1 MYLNMQYVKKSF
13 QFFDELRAGKTPDYL
28 TSDQRYFCWSLIHEK
43 IELENQKEELKKK
56 EEELFHREE
65 KLKQEKKA
73 FENEKKPGQINPSF
87 DADGTGQNSW
97 FPPQISP

>member
-1 MYLNMQYVKKSF
+1 MIL
-13 QFFDELRAGKTPDYL
+13 
-28 TSDQRYFCWSLIHEK
+28 WK

-87 DADGTGQNSW
+87 DAEGAGW
-97 FPPQISP
+97 ELFRGISTVRDALGRPKSPKLSGFSGHEF

>member
-1 MYLNMQYVKKSF
+1 M
-13 QFFDELRAGKTPDYL
+13 
-28 TSDQRYFCWSLIHEK
+28 IHWK

-87 DADGTGQNSW
+87 DAEGASW
-97 FPPQISP
+97 NYSSELP

>member
-1 MYLNMQYVKKSF
+1 M
-13 QFFDELRAGKTPDYL
+13 
-28 TSDQRYFCWSLIHEK
+28 IHWK

-87 DADGTGQNSW
+87 DAEGAVWNYSRV
-97 FPPQISP
+97 FHSSELP

>member
-1 MYLNMQYVKKSF
+1 MLCGRVIIQ
-13 QFFDELRAGKTPDYL
+13 
-28 TSDQRYFCWSLIHEK
+28 WK
-43 IELENQKEELKKK
+43 IELENKKEELKKK

-87 DADGTGQNSW
+87 EPEGLDCQVTKVISFVYTGRL
-97 FPPQISP
+97 

>member
-1 MYLNMQYVKKSF
+1 M
-13 QFFDELRAGKTPDYL
+13 
-28 TSDQRYFCWSLIHEK
+28 IHWK

-87 DADGTGQNSW
+87 DSEGVGSKSFRGVSTIRGALDRLE
-97 FPPQISP
+97 SPKQSDLQASGDVNFNH

>member
-1 MYLNMQYVKKSF
+1 MIIQ
-13 QFFDELRAGKTPDYL
+13 
-28 TSDQRYFCWSLIHEK
+28 WK
-43 IELENQKEELKKK
+43 IELENKKEELKKK

-87 DADGTGQNSW
+87 EPEGLGLKVTKVNY
-97 FPPQISP
+97 FPVGCNTFFDDVWLS

>member
-1 MYLNMQYVKKSF
+1 M
-13 QFFDELRAGKTPDYL
+13 
-28 TSDQRYFCWSLIHEK
+28 IHWK

-87 DADGTGQNSW
+87 DAEGVGSKSIRGVSTIRGALDRLE
-97 FPPQISP
+97 SPK

>member
-1 MYLNMQYVKKSF
+1 MGCF
-13 QFFDELRAGKTPDYL
+13 
-28 TSDQRYFCWSLIHEK
+28 LIHGK

-87 DADGTGQNSW
+87 DAEGPGENSRCR
-97 FPPQISP
+97 SECDRSCS

>member
-1 MYLNMQYVKKSF
+1 MIVRNLDCLN
-13 QFFDELRAGKTPDYL
+13 
-28 TSDQRYFCWSLIHEK
+28 SDQLGCFLIHRK

-87 DADGTGQNSW
+87 DGEG
-97 FPPQISP
+97 PG

>member
-1 MYLNMQYVKKSF
+1 M
-13 QFFDELRAGKTPDYL
+13 
-28 TSDQRYFCWSLIHEK
+28 IHWK

-87 DADGTGQNSW
+87 DAEGAGWNYSEV
-97 FPPQISP
+97 FHSS